1 MLICVPGSE
10 CFQVTLYL
18 GLGLDGDVVTR
29 LRAAGGGGG
38 GCWPL
43 YQVGQLGLV
52 LVIYYPLHD
61 VVLGKEELLR

>member
-1 MLICVPGSE
+1 MLSCVPGSE
-10 CFQVTLYL
+10 GFQVTLYL

-38 GCWPL
+38 CWPL
-43 YQVGQLGLV
+43 YQVRKLGLV
-52 LVIYYPLHD
+52 LVIYHPLHD